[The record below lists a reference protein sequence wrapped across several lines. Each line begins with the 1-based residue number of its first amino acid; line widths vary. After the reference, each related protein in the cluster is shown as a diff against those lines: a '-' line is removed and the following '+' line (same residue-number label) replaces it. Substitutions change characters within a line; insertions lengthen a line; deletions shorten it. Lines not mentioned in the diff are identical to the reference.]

1 VRAALGN
8 PPAERRAGSDAPYQT
23 TQFKTGMPDVR
34 SWFSPHVG
42 GYFLSA
48 FRVRFAA

>member
-1 VRAALGN
+1 MRAALDN
-8 PPAERRAGSDAPYQT
+8 PPAERRARSDAPYQP
-23 TQFKTGMPDVR
+23 TQFKTGMPEVR

-48 FRVRFAA
+48 FCVRFAT